1 MKQRLYA
8 FHNQIL
14 QDYSQVISGDKNILF
29 KMKEL
34 WTYLSCIFTDSD
46 KYCKKIRKTERIR
59 EYEQIVASLF
69 REQEIKLDGK

>member
-1 MKQRLYA
+1 
-8 FHNQIL
+8 
-14 QDYSQVISGDKNILF
+14 
-29 KMKEL
+29 MKEL